1 MDLGEN
7 EELREALLG
16 ADGDDDLEFYITFP
30 TPTALVT
37 KTEPPVCDL
46 CFFRIYSY
54 SSSVLSFLKLEHQ
67 CWNKMFIF

>member
-16 ADGDDDLEFYITFP
+16 PDGDDDLEFYITFP

-37 KTEPPVCDL
+37 FFPRFSPSGWIQTLDTLPPLANSLINLVT
-46 CFFRIYSY
+46 
-54 SSSVLSFLKLEHQ
+54 
-67 CWNKMFIF
+67 

>member
-16 ADGDDDLEFYITFP
+16 PDGDDDLEFYITFP

-37 KTEPPVCDL
+37 
-46 CFFRIYSY
+46 FFPA
-54 SSSVLSFLKLEHQ
+54 
-67 CWNKMFIF
+67 IFS